1 MGSRLEEIAARLEA
15 ATPGPWRL
23 GASGIAAVAG
33 REYLVHTIRSDSDAD
48 LIVNAPADVAVL
60 LAVVREV
67 AALAEEWRYKGEF
80 GWGAW
85 QEGEGPDPE
94 GWALD
99 HAAGKIRDALAPLTK
114 EETDAG

>member
-1 MGSRLEEIAARLEA
+1 MTTSKLDAIAARLEA
-15 ATPGPWRL
+15 I
-23 GASGIAAVAG
+23 GAGVEISGSQ
-33 REYLVHTIRSDSDAD
+33 L
-48 LIVNAPADVAVL
+48 AVL
-60 LAVVREV
+60 MDDAEQLLEAVRNM

-99 HAAGKIRDALAPLTK
+99 IAAGKIRDALAPLT
-114 EETDAG
+114 EGEANV